1 MISRLPFFL
10 LFVASTLA
18 GAGYVTPTK
27 SASDQREYRSLTL
40 ANGLNVM
47 LISDTAADTAAAS
60 MDVLAGS
67 LDEPLTLP
75 GLAHYLEHCLFLGSA
90 KYPSIDEFSGFL
102 AQHHGSDNAFTAALH
117 TNYQFDV
124 APHDLAAALDI
135 WAQFFV
141 APLFAANST
150 GKEVG
155 AVNAEHEKNL
165 RNDPRRFYAI
175 SKDVADPASQY
186 HHFAT
191 GDTETLQT
199 TPNKQHIDVRA
210 ALIAFHEQ
218 FYVPSNMR
226 LAVLGT
232 DDLDTLE
239 AIVNRTFAA
248 INGSA
253 PLPPHAAQLPPYT
266 ANYTLQRVMYA
277 PVQDSRSLVV
287 AWQLPPFHLNRT
299 VEPLSFV
306 SHLLSNAG
314 VGSLQAWLRA
324 RGWALSVAAFSEE
337 ETDDWAVY
345 MVSVDLTE
353 LGFEHVD
360 EVTAALFE
368 YIGVLRAEPNWVP
381 LWNESRSLADID
393 FRFQDKQRPYDYVT
407 AITGNMRDFA
417 PQDVLRGPEVPSETN
432 ASVIHSAIAQVLD
445 AFTSPAFNVF
455 VVAPDYATL
464 KPNRHEHWYDIDYA
478 VEALNATLV
487 KQWRALLTQTGNNT
501 NFAIPQA
508 NPYVPTNVDV
518 LSAPAT
524 QQLPVRNATA
534 SGYALW
540 HSQESVYALP
550 KSVYT
555 VMLVEPA
562 SLATVDTDVAS
573 SLWIDLVLDQLV
585 EQLFPAG
592 VAGLSLSAQRGAR
605 GTYVQVSG
613 YSDKL
618 SLLLDTFLR
627 AFMSPAP
634 FGARFDQIR
643 NATLRAIVNSANDW
657 PVRLANGDASEL
669 LSVDRSRFNI
679 VDRYRAVQRID
690 SEGRLRAV
698 LAGAPALDPSQFTVQ
713 TYVHGNNDAASANA
727 VHATVLAALNLTQPQ
742 SIEDGERIDGEA
754 RLLAGRV
761 VRVDSGEHALLRGE
775 NEQGEPNGGIVV
787 EVQLGELTRRMALLL
802 QVLSPV
808 IGEQAFNE
816 LRTKQQL
823 GYIASGN
830 FRISSNI
837 GTLVVLVQSTVV
849 APDEVQRRIETFLF
863 EHMPTVLQV
872 TDAVWMDW
880 LIAANAAVQA
890 QPQSAL
896 ERAAHWWGEISTRDY
911 DFDGAKRDS
920 NILKSLKKEEA
931 AWLWNTYVLGAHRRR
946 VTAQRWPE
954 AALSQ
959 QQWNT
964 TMLSAPVPSD
974 ATLVTE
980 YSEFRRLHGIYPA
993 PAPMAVRLAN
1003 EDDTTELGNG
1013 GSQTSSTA
1021 LSSTTSVAVS
1031 GSATSASGVSGTT
1044 SHGGDESSHATSAWA
1059 SSTEIDISATTGS
1072 GDGDNGGSS
1081 TVVTALAIVTAVLL
1095 LIVGGLAAYL
1105 VILRRRVNHGAY
1117 YTLIKE

>member
-47 LISDTAADTAAAS
+47 LISDPATDTAAAS

-199 TPNKQHIDVRA
+199 TPAKQHIDVRA

-226 LAVLGT
+226 LAVLGA

-239 AIVNRTFAA
+239 ALVNSTFAS

-266 ANYTLQRVMYA
+266 ANYSLQRVMYA

-306 SHLLSNAG
+306 SHLLGNAG

-381 LWNESRSLADID
+381 LWNESALARRHRLSLQGQGAPVRLRHRHHRQHARLCAAGRAARPRGAERD
-393 FRFQDKQRPYDYVT
+393 QRQ
-407 AITGNMRDFA
+407 RD
-417 PQDVLRGPEVPSETN
+417 PQRDQ
-432 ASVIHSAIAQVLD
+432 AQVLD
-445 AFTSPAFNVF
+445 AFRARRSTCLSSRPTTPRSSRTATSTGTTSTTRSRRSTP
-455 VVAPDYATL
+455 
-464 KPNRHEHWYDIDYA
+464 RWCSSGS
-478 VEALNATLV
+478 
-487 KQWRALLTQTGNNT
+487 ALLTQTGNNT

-562 SLATVDTDVAS
+562 SLATVDADVAS

-585 EQLFPAG
+585 EQLYPAS
-592 VAGLSLSAQRGAR
+592 VAGLSALVCSARAR

-627 AFMSPAP
+627 AYMSPAP

-657 PVRLANGDASEL
+657 PVRMANGDAAEL
-669 LSVDRSRFNI
+669 LAVDRSRFNI

-690 SEGRLRAV
+690 SEARLRACS
-698 LAGAPALDPSQFTVQ
+698 PA
-713 TYVHGNNDAASANA
+713 
-727 VHATVLAALNLTQPQ
+727 
-742 SIEDGERIDGEA
+742 
-754 RLLAGRV
+754 
-761 VRVDSGEHALLRGE
+761 
-775 NEQGEPNGGIVV
+775 
-787 EVQLGELTRRMALLL
+787 
-802 QVLSPV
+802 
-808 IGEQAFNE
+808 
-816 LRTKQQL
+816 
-823 GYIASGN
+823 
-830 FRISSNI
+830 
-837 GTLVVLVQSTVV
+837 
-849 APDEVQRRIETFLF
+849 
-863 EHMPTVLQV
+863 
-872 TDAVWMDW
+872 
-880 LIAANAAVQA
+880 
-890 QPQSAL
+890 
-896 ERAAHWWGEISTRDY
+896 
-911 DFDGAKRDS
+911 
-920 NILKSLKKEEA
+920 
-931 AWLWNTYVLGAHRRR
+931 RRR
-946 VTAQRWPE
+946 SIR
-954 AALSQ
+954 
-959 QQWNT
+959 
-964 TMLSAPVPSD
+964 
-974 ATLVTE
+974 
-980 YSEFRRLHGIYPA
+980 
-993 PAPMAVRLAN
+993 
-1003 EDDTTELGNG
+1003 
-1013 GSQTSSTA
+1013 
-1021 LSSTTSVAVS
+1021 
-1031 GSATSASGVSGTT
+1031 
-1044 SHGGDESSHATSAWA
+1044 A
-1059 SSTEIDISATTGS
+1059 SSPCRRTCTATTTPRAPTRCTPPCWPRS
-1072 GDGDNGGSS
+1072 
-1081 TVVTALAIVTAVLL
+1081 I
-1095 LIVGGLAAYL
+1095 
-1105 VILRRRVNHGAY
+1105 
-1117 YTLIKE
+1117 